1 MGRWEWKTASKSIS
15 ESWNLCEDYCP
26 ARKKKRIRVGN
37 LRALVMAGYS
47 KLVPKPGYPGYHLG
61 PCDFSGGPVVKTL
74 LCNAGGAGLMPGQGT
89 KIPHA
94 T

>member
-1 MGRWEWKTASKSIS
+1 
-15 ESWNLCEDYCP
+15 
-26 ARKKKRIRVGN
+26 
-37 LRALVMAGYS
+37 MAEYS
-47 KLVPKPGYPGYHLG
+47 KLVPKPGYTSYHLG
-61 PCDFSGGPVVKTL
+61 PYEFSDVPVVKTL